1 MNQGINRGGLR
12 ERKARVKLLMS
23 AVLDFEQELLDA
35 LKTDL
40 DKAEAEATLQEIY
53 PLKKEAQHTIANL
66 DRWMAKRY
74 ASTPLALTGTR
85 HYVKAEPKGRVL
97 IISPWNYPVMLT
109 LKPLIGAL
117 AAGNCV
123 VVKPSEHTP
132 TVAGVIKKLLESVFT
147 EDIVKVELGG
157 AEVAAKLSSSLFN
170 HINFTGGTNIGRLV
184 MKSAAEHLCSVT
196 LELGGKSPTIIDKSA
211 NLKNAALKIA
221 WGKYMNAGQVC
232 IAPDHL
238 LIEKSIAAEFTTAL
252 LSRITTM
259 YGEKPI
265 ESQDLGKIVN
275 ATHYNRILGLI
286 KDAVA
291 KGATLH
297 VPGGVLE
304 MGEDRCKI
312 SPCIL
317 TGCTLE
323 MAVMQEEIFGP
334 VLPILTWETREEAVA
349 IIHRNP
355 YPLALYIFSSKSKY
369 INWFIEN
376 TQSGS
381 TAINEVVI
389 QVANSDLPFGGMQ
402 SSGMGRSGGKE
413 DFDSFSNLR
422 SFAVQTLPFSFLP
435 LTFPPFNALGLT
447 FSRFARKWL

>member
-1 MNQGINRGGLR
+1 MNNGIYRGGLR

-23 AVLDFEQELLDA
+23 AVSDFEQELLDA

-40 DKAEAEATLQEIY
+40 DKHEAEATLQEIY
-53 PLKKEAQHTIANL
+53 PLKKEAQYTISNL
-66 DRWMAKRY
+66 DRWMGKRY
-74 ASTPLALTGTR
+74 ATTPLALFGTR

-109 LKPLIGAL
+109 LRPLIGAI
-117 AAGNCV
+117 AAGNSV

-132 TVAGVIKKLLESVFT
+132 TVSGVIKKLLESIFT

-157 AEVAAKLSSSLFN
+157 AEVAAKLTASHFN
-170 HINFTGGTNIGRLV
+170 HINFTGGTSVGRLV

-211 NLKNAALKIA
+211 NLKNAALKIS

-238 LIEKSIAAEFTTAL
+238 LIEKSIETEFTTAL
-252 LSRITTM
+252 LNRITTM
-259 YGEKPI
+259 YGENPI
-265 ESQDLGKIVN
+265 DSPDLGKIIN
-275 ATHYNRILGLI
+275 ATHYNRILRLI
-286 KDAVA
+286 KDATE

-304 MGEDRCKI
+304 MGAEKSKI

-317 TGCTLE
+317 TGCTLD
-323 MAVMQEEIFGP
+323 MAIMQEEIFGP
-334 VLPILTWETREEAVA
+334 VLPVLTWETREEAVA
-349 IIHRNP
+349 IILRNP
-355 YPLALYIFSSKSKY
+355 YPLALYIFSSKSKN
-369 INWFIEN
+369 IDWFIDN

-389 QVANSDLPFGGMQ
+389 QVANSDLPFGGIQ
-402 SSGMGRSGGKE
+402 SSGMGRSGGQE
-413 DFDSFSNLR
+413 AFDSFSNLR
-422 SFAVQTLPFSFLP
+422 SFVVQTLPFSFLS
-435 LTFPPFNALGLT
+435 LALPPFKVLGIT

>member
-1 MNQGINRGGLR
+1 MNNGIYRGGLR

-23 AVLDFEQELLDA
+23 AVSDFEQELLDA

-40 DKAEAEATLQEIY
+40 DKHEAEATLQEIY
-53 PLKKEAQHTIANL
+53 PLKKEAQYTISNL
-66 DRWMAKRY
+66 DRWMGKRY
-74 ASTPLALTGTR
+74 ASTPLALFGTR

-109 LKPLIGAL
+109 LRPLIGAI
-117 AAGNCV
+117 AAGNSV

-132 TVAGVIKKLLESVFT
+132 TVSGVIKKLLESIFT

-157 AEVAAKLSSSLFN
+157 AEVAAKLTASHFN

-211 NLKNAALKIA
+211 NLKNAALKIG

-238 LIEKSIAAEFTTAL
+238 LIEKSIETEFTTAL
-252 LSRITTM
+252 LNRITTM
-259 YGEKPI
+259 YGENPI
-265 ESQDLGKIVN
+265 DSPDLGKIIN
-275 ATHYNRILGLI
+275 ATHYNRILRLI
-286 KDAVA
+286 KDATE

-304 MGEDRCKI
+304 MGAEKSKI

-317 TGCTLE
+317 TGCTLD
-323 MAVMQEEIFGP
+323 MAIMQEEIFGP
-334 VLPILTWETREEAVA
+334 VLPVLTWETREEAVA
-349 IIHRNP
+349 IILRNP
-355 YPLALYIFSSKSKY
+355 YPLALYIFSSKSKN
-369 INWFIEN
+369 IDWFIDN

-389 QVANSDLPFGGMQ
+389 QVANSDLPFGGIQ
-402 SSGMGRSGGKE
+402 SSGMGRSGGQE
-413 DFDSFSNLR
+413 AFDSFSNLR
-422 SFAVQTLPFSFLP
+422 SFVVQTLPFSFLS
-435 LTFPPFNALGLT
+435 LALPPFKVLGIT

>member
-1 MNQGINRGGLR
+1 MNIGIYRGDLR

-40 DKAEAEATLQEIY
+40 DKHEAEATLQEIY
-53 PLKKEAQHTIANL
+53 PLKKEAQHTISNL
-66 DRWMAKRY
+66 DRWMGKRY
-74 ASTPLALTGTR
+74 ASTPLALIGTR
-85 HYVKAEPKGRVL
+85 HYVRAEPKGRVL

-109 LKPLIGAL
+109 LRPLIGAL
-117 AAGNCV
+117 AAGNSV

-132 TVAGVIKKLLESVFT
+132 TVSSVLKKLLESIFT

-157 AEVAAKLSSSLFN
+157 AEVAAKLTSSPFN
-170 HINFTGGTNIGRLV
+170 HINFTGGTSIGRLV

-211 NLKNAALKIA
+211 NLKNAALKIG

-238 LIEKSIAAEFTTAL
+238 LIEKSIEAEFTTAL
-252 LSRITTM
+252 LNRITAM
-259 YGEKPI
+259 YGENPI
-265 ESQDLGKIVN
+265 DSPDLGKIVN

-286 KDAVA
+286 KDATE

-304 MGEDRCKI
+304 MGAARSKI

-317 TGCTLE
+317 TGCTLD
-323 MAVMQEEIFGP
+323 MAIMKEEIFGP
-334 VLPILTWETREEAVA
+334 VLPVLTWETREEAVA
-349 IIHRNP
+349 TILRNP
-355 YPLALYIFSSKSKY
+355 YPLALYIFSSKSKN
-369 INWFIEN
+369 IDWFIEN

-389 QVANSDLPFGGMQ
+389 QVANSDLPFGGIQ
-402 SSGMGRSGGKE
+402 SSGMGRSGGQE
-413 DFDSFSNLR
+413 AFDSFSNLR
-422 SFAVQTLPFSFLP
+422 SFVVQTLPFSFLP
-435 LTFPPFNALGLT
+435 LTFPPFKVLGIT